1 MKLYRF
7 LIHLVLSSLVIAS
20 CHQTDS
26 VVPIRPTEVPTFEL
40 FSSFGDFHNA
50 MVAYVDN
57 NIDVNH
63 SSSSLEDGLD
73 YLAEM
78 QSNYADEL
86 ELGDSNKKYIKGY
99 LNEYKNLYNQE
110 NFLLTQ
116 SKAEEIQ
123 DTEETY
129 TVDEI
134 YASIELAYN
143 CGEIDSFERTA
154 FMNLIDWSSAYLSGE
169 KTAEAF
175 VRDVNLLIT
184 DWERRY
190 SDEDFSMLID
200 REGKVVD
207 EVEEIPHGACSG
219 VVLNISRSS
228 LEYWET
234 LETRALPLI
243 AAQDIVGAVIGGVS
257 GAAGSAVVGGHV
269 NWGSVAWGAA
279 VGAVTGSTGVVGK
292 VAKYL
297 TKLF

>member
-1 MKLYRF
+1 
-7 LIHLVLSSLVIAS
+7 
-20 CHQTDS
+20 
-26 VVPIRPTEVPTFEL
+26 
-40 FSSFGDFHNA
+40 